1 MKKIIFFISILFI
14 FISCSNELIT
24 VVDEYNPPYGI
35 KAIPGN
41 NSISI
46 SFWSGILASDFVG
59 FNIYIKQGNSTF
71 TQPTDAIKN
80 NLGGYPTVA
89 NSTHTRTNFTIP
101 IPTNLVGVPAI
112 QNGNL
117 YYVTVTAYGTNDLTD
132 TKYIETKINAIV
144 PVIPRMEGTNTGGNT
159 TITANGQTVANVNGD
174 KITPSGNWGMQY
186 FGTQSDFN
194 AVVVIT
200 NNNFPKSDNAYSV
213 NGLYIFSNGQNGLAK
228 VWITNT
234 NGSPSYH
241 WAYHDKAN
249 LWLGI

>member
-59 FNIYIKQGNSTF
+59 FNIYIKQGNSSF

-101 IPTNLVGVPAI
+101 IPTNLAGVPAI
-112 QNGNL
+112 RNGNL

-144 PVIPRMEGTNTGGNT
+144 PVIPRMEGDGTGN
-159 TITANGQTVANVNGD
+159 TITANNQTVGTID
-174 KITPSGNWGMQY
+174 KTQNLVTASGGWKLQY
-186 FGTQSDFN
+186 FGPQSDFN

-200 NNNFPKSDNAYSV
+200 NKNFYEKDAYSL
-213 NGLYIFSNGQNGLAK
+213 NGLYIFSNTGQSALAK
-228 VWITNT
+228 VWLN
-234 NGSPSYH
+234 SSSDYH
-241 WAYHDKAN
+241 WAYHNQASQWN
-249 LWLGI
+249 GI

>member
-80 NLGGYPTVA
+80 SLGGYPTVA
-89 NSTHTRTNFTIP
+89 NSTHTRTNFTIQVP
-101 IPTNLVGVPAI
+101 PTQTVQTY
-112 QNGNL
+112 QNGTL

-144 PVIPRMEGTNTGGNT
+144 PVIPRAEGNGTGNI
-159 TITANGQTVANVNGD
+159 ITASNQTVGTIDTSNNKINSTNGW
-174 KITPSGNWGMQY
+174 KVQS
-186 FGTQSDFN
+186 FGPQSDFN

-200 NNNFPKSDNAYSV
+200 NNIFYTNAEYSL
-213 NGLYIFSNGQNGLAK
+213 NGLYIFSNTGQSALAK

-249 LWLGI
+249 LWMGI

>member
-59 FNIYIKQGNSTF
+59 FNIYIKQGNSSF

-89 NSTHTRTNFTIP
+89 NSTHTRTNFTIQVP
-101 IPTNLVGVPAI
+101 PTQTGY

-144 PVIPRMEGTNTGGNT
+144 PVIPRTEGDGTSD
-159 TITANGQTVANVNGD
+159 TITASNQTVGTIDTSNNKINSTNGW
-174 KITPSGNWGMQY
+174 KVQS
-186 FGTQSDFN
+186 FGPQSDFN

-200 NNNFPKSDNAYSV
+200 NNIFYTNAEYSL

>member
-1 MKKIIFFISILFI
+1 M
-14 FISCSNELIT
+14 
-24 VVDEYNPPYGI
+24 
-35 KAIPGN
+35 
-41 NSISI
+41 
-46 SFWSGILASDFVG
+46 G

-101 IPTNLVGVPAI
+101 IPTNLAGVPAI

-144 PVIPRMEGTNTGGNT
+144 PVIPRMEGNGTGN
-159 TITANGQTVANVNGD
+159 TITANSQTVGTID
-174 KITPSGNWGMQY
+174 KTQNLVTASAGWQLQY
-186 FGTQSDFN
+186 FGPQSDFN

-200 NNNFPKSDNAYSV
+200 NNNFYEKDAYSL

-228 VWITNT
+228 VHII
-234 NGSPSYH
+234 SSSSH
-241 WAYHDKAN
+241 RWAYHDKAN

>member
-80 NLGGYPTVA
+80 SLGGYPTVA
-89 NSTHTRTNFTIP
+89 NSTHTRTNFTIKV
-101 IPTNLVGVPAI
+101 PTQTGQTY

-144 PVIPRMEGTNTGGNT
+144 PVIPRMEGTNTSGNT
-159 TITANGQTVANVNGD
+159 TITANGQTVGTID
-174 KITPSGNWGMQY
+174 KTQNLVTASGGWKLQY
-186 FGTQSDFN
+186 FGPQSDFN

-200 NNNFPKSDNAYSV
+200 NKNFYEKDAYSL

-228 VWITNT
+228 VHII
-234 NGSPSYH
+234 SSSSH
-241 WAYHDKAN
+241 RWAYHNNAN

>member
-35 KAIPGN
+35 KAIPGS

-101 IPTNLVGVPAI
+101 IPTNLAGVPAI

-144 PVIPRMEGTNTGGNT
+144 PVIPRMEGNGTGN
-159 TITANGQTVANVNGD
+159 TITANSQTVGTID
-174 KITPSGNWGMQY
+174 KTQNLVTASAGWQLQY
-186 FGTQSDFN
+186 FGPQSDFN

-200 NNNFPKSDNAYSV
+200 NNNFYEKDAYSL

-228 VWITNT
+228 VHII
-234 NGSPSYH
+234 SSSSH
-241 WAYHDKAN
+241 RWAYHDKAN

>member
-59 FNIYIKQGNSTF
+59 FNIYIKQGNSSF

-101 IPTNLVGVPAI
+101 IPTNLAGVPAI
-112 QNGNL
+112 RNGNL

-144 PVIPRMEGTNTGGNT
+144 PVIPRAEGNGTGNI
-159 TITANGQTVANVNGD
+159 ITASNQTVGTIDTSNNKINSTNGW
-174 KITPSGNWGMQY
+174 KVQS
-186 FGTQSDFN
+186 FGPQSDFN

-200 NNNFPKSDNAYSV
+200 NNIFYTNAEYSL
-213 NGLYIFSNGQNGLAK
+213 NGLYIFSNGNNGLAK
-228 VWITNT
+228 IWITNT
-234 NGSPSYH
+234 NVTPSYQ

>member
-24 VVDEYNPPYGI
+24 IVDEYNPPYGI

-101 IPTNLVGVPAI
+101 IPTNLAGVPAI

-144 PVIPRMEGTNTGGNT
+144 PVIPRTEGDGTGD
-159 TITANGQTVANVNGD
+159 TITANSQTVGTID
-174 KITPSGNWGMQY
+174 KTQNLVTASGGWKLQY
-186 FGTQSDFN
+186 FGPQSDFN

-200 NNNFPKSDNAYSV
+200 NKNFYEKDLTLLTDFIYFQIRDN
-213 NGLYIFSNGQNGLAK
+213 L
-228 VWITNT
+228 
-234 NGSPSYH
+234 
-241 WAYHDKAN
+241 
-249 LWLGI
+249 LWLKFG

>member
-80 NLGGYPTVA
+80 SSGGYPTVA

-101 IPTNLVGVPAI
+101 IPTNLAGVPAI

-144 PVIPRMEGTNTGGNT
+144 PVIPRMEGDGTGN
-159 TITANGQTVANVNGD
+159 TITANSQTVGTID
-174 KITPSGNWGMQY
+174 KTQNLVTASGGWKLQY
-186 FGTQSDFN
+186 FGPQSDFN

-200 NNNFPKSDNAYSV
+200 NKNFYEKDAYSL
-213 NGLYIFSNGQNGLAK
+213 NGLYIFSNTGQSALAK
-228 VWITNT
+228 VWLNSSS
-234 NGSPSYH
+234 GYR
-241 WAYHDKAN
+241 WAYHNQASQWN
-249 LWLGI
+249 GI

>member
-144 PVIPRMEGTNTGGNT
+144 PVIPRAEGDDTGNI
-159 TITANGQTVANVNGD
+159 ITASNQPVGTIDTSNNKINSTNGWKVQ
-174 KITPSGNWGMQY
+174 S
-186 FGTQSDFN
+186 FGPQSDFN

-200 NNNFPKSDNAYSV
+200 NNIFYTNAEYSL
-213 NGLYIFSNGQNGLAK
+213 NGLYIFSNGHNGLAK

-249 LWLGI
+249 LWMGI

>member
-35 KAIPGN
+35 KAIPGS

-59 FNIYIKQGNSTF
+59 FNLYAGTSSNF
-71 TQPTDAIKN
+71 NQPNDAIKN
-80 NLGGYPTVA
+80 NMGSYPTVE
-89 NSTHTRTNFTIP
+89 NSTHTRSSFTFP
-101 IPTNLVGVPAI
+101 ISGTYN
-112 QNGNL
+112 NGTL

-144 PVIPRMEGTNTGGNT
+144 PVIPRTEGTNSGNT

-174 KITPSGNWGMQY
+174 KITPNGNWGMQY
-186 FGTQSDFN
+186 FGPQSDFN

-228 VWITNT
+228 VHII
-234 NGSPSYH
+234 SSSSH
-241 WAYHDKAN
+241 RWAYHDKAN

>member
-59 FNIYIKQGNSTF
+59 FNIYIKQGNSSF
-71 TQPTDAIKN
+71 TQPMDAIKN

-89 NSTHTRTNFTIP
+89 NSTHTRTNFTIQV
-101 IPTNLVGVPAI
+101 PTQTGQTY
-112 QNGNL
+112 QNGTL

-144 PVIPRMEGTNTGGNT
+144 PVIPRTEGDGTGN
-159 TITANGQTVANVNGD
+159 TITANSQTVGTID
-174 KITPSGNWGMQY
+174 KTQNLVTASGGWKLQY
-186 FGTQSDFN
+186 FGPQSDFN

-200 NNNFPKSDNAYSV
+200 NKNFYEKDAYSL
-213 NGLYIFSNGQNGLAK
+213 NGLYIFSNTGQSALAK
-228 VWITNT
+228 VWLNSSS
-234 NGSPSYH
+234 GYR
-241 WAYHDKAN
+241 WAYHNQASQWN
-249 LWLGI
+249 GI

>member
-35 KAIPGN
+35 KAIPGS

-59 FNIYIKQGNSTF
+59 FNLYAGTSSNF
-71 TQPTDAIKN
+71 NQPNDAIKN
-80 NLGGYPTVA
+80 NMGSYPTVE
-89 NSTHTRTNFTIP
+89 NSTHTRSSFTFP
-101 IPTNLVGVPAI
+101 ISGTYN
-112 QNGNL
+112 NGTL

-174 KITPSGNWGMQY
+174 KITPNGNWGMQY
-186 FGTQSDFN
+186 FGPQSDFN

-228 VWITNT
+228 VHII
-234 NGSPSYH
+234 SSSSH
-241 WAYHDKAN
+241 RWAYHNNADK
-249 LWLGI
+249 WLGI

>member
-35 KAIPGN
+35 KAIPGS

-59 FNIYIKQGNSTF
+59 FNLYAGTSSNF
-71 TQPTDAIKN
+71 NQPNDAIN
-80 NLGGYPTVA
+80 NNMGSYPTVE
-89 NSTHTRTNFTIP
+89 NSTHTRSSFTFP
-101 IPTNLVGVPAI
+101 ISGTYN
-112 QNGNL
+112 NGTL
-117 YYVTVTAYGTNDLTD
+117 YYVTVTAYGTNDLID

-159 TITANGQTVANVNGD
+159 TITANGQTVASVNGD

-186 FGTQSDFN
+186 FGPQSDFN

-200 NNNFPKSDNAYSV
+200 NNIFYTNAEYSL

>member
-35 KAIPGN
+35 KAIPGS

-59 FNIYIKQGNSTF
+59 FNLYAGTSSNF
-71 TQPTDAIKN
+71 NQPNDAIKN
-80 NLGGYPTVA
+80 NMGSYPTVE
-89 NSTHTRTNFTIP
+89 NSTHTRSSFTFP
-101 IPTNLVGVPAI
+101 ISGTYN
-112 QNGNL
+112 NGTL

-144 PVIPRMEGTNTGGNT
+144 PVIPRTEGTNTSGNT

-174 KITPSGNWGMQY
+174 KITPNGNWGMQY
-186 FGTQSDFN
+186 FGPQSDFN

-228 VWITNT
+228 VHII
-234 NGSPSYH
+234 SSSSH
-241 WAYHDKAN
+241 RWAYHNNADK
-249 LWLGI
+249 WLGI

>member
-59 FNIYIKQGNSTF
+59 FNIYLKQGNSSF

-89 NSTHTRTNFTIP
+89 NSTHTRTNFTIQVP
-101 IPTNLVGVPAI
+101 PTQTGQTY
-112 QNGNL
+112 QNGTL

-144 PVIPRMEGTNTGGNT
+144 PVIPRTEGNGTGN
-159 TITANGQTVANVNGD
+159 TITANSQTVGTID
-174 KITPSGNWGMQY
+174 KTQNLVTASGGWKLQY
-186 FGTQSDFN
+186 FGPQSDFN

>member
-1 MKKIIFFISILFI
+1 MKKIIFFISILFV

-101 IPTNLVGVPAI
+101 IPTNLAGVPAI

-144 PVIPRMEGTNTGGNT
+144 PVIPRMESNGTGN
-159 TITANGQTVANVNGD
+159 TITANSQTVGTID
-174 KITPSGNWGMQY
+174 KTQNLVTASGGWKLQY
-186 FGTQSDFN
+186 FGPQSDFN

-200 NNNFPKSDNAYSV
+200 NKNFYEKDAYSL
-213 NGLYIFSNGQNGLAK
+213 NGLYIFSNTGQSALAK
-228 VWITNT
+228 VWLNSSS
-234 NGSPSYH
+234 GYR
-241 WAYHDKAN
+241 WAYHNQASQWN
-249 LWLGI
+249 GI

>member
-35 KAIPGN
+35 KAIPGS

-59 FNIYIKQGNSTF
+59 FNIYIKQGNSSF

-80 NLGGYPTVA
+80 SLGGYPTVA
-89 NSTHTRTNFTIP
+89 NSTHTRTNFTIQVP
-101 IPTNLVGVPAI
+101 PTQTGQTY
-112 QNGNL
+112 QNGTL

-144 PVIPRMEGTNTGGNT
+144 PVIPRTEGNGTGN
-159 TITANGQTVANVNGD
+159 TITANSQTVGTID
-174 KITPSGNWGMQY
+174 KTQNLVTASAGWQLQY
-186 FGTQSDFN
+186 FGPQSDFN

-200 NNNFPKSDNAYSV
+200 NKNFYEKDAYSL
-213 NGLYIFSNGQNGLAK
+213 NGLYIFSNTGQSALAK
-228 VWITNT
+228 VWLNSSS
-234 NGSPSYH
+234 GYH
-241 WAYHDKAN
+241 WAYHNQASQWN
-249 LWLGI
+249 GI

>member
-80 NLGGYPTVA
+80 SSGGYPTVA

-101 IPTNLVGVPAI
+101 IPTNLADVPAI

-144 PVIPRMEGTNTGGNT
+144 PVIPRMEGNGTGN
-159 TITANGQTVANVNGD
+159 TITANSQTVGTID
-174 KITPSGNWGMQY
+174 KTQNLVTASGGWKLQY
-186 FGTQSDFN
+186 FGPQSDFN

-228 VWITNT
+228 VHII
-234 NGSPSYH
+234 SSSSH
-241 WAYHDKAN
+241 RWAYHDKAN

>member
-35 KAIPGN
+35 KAIPGS

-59 FNIYIKQGNSTF
+59 FNLYAGTSSNF
-71 TQPTDAIKN
+71 NQPNDAITN
-80 NLGGYPTVA
+80 SAGSYPTVA
-89 NSTHTRTNFTIP
+89 NSTHTRSSFTFP
-101 IPTNLVGVPAI
+101 ISGTYN
-112 QNGNL
+112 NGTL
-117 YYVTVTAYGTNDLTD
+117 YYVTVTAYGTNDLID

-144 PVIPRMEGTNTGGNT
+144 PVIPRAEGDVTGNT
-159 TITANGQTVANVNGD
+159 TITASNQPVGTIDTSNNKINSTNGWKVQ
-174 KITPSGNWGMQY
+174 S
-186 FGTQSDFN
+186 FGPQSDFN

-200 NNNFPKSDNAYSV
+200 NNIFYTNAEYSL
-213 NGLYIFSNGQNGLAK
+213 NGLYIFSNGNNGLAK

>member
-80 NLGGYPTVA
+80 SLGGYPTVA

-101 IPTNLVGVPAI
+101 IPTNLAGVPAI

-144 PVIPRMEGTNTGGNT
+144 PVIPRMEGDGNGN
-159 TITANGQTVANVNGD
+159 TITANNQTVGTID
-174 KITPSGNWGMQY
+174 KTQNLVTASGGWKLQY
-186 FGTQSDFN
+186 FGPQSDFN

-200 NNNFPKSDNAYSV
+200 NKNFYEKDAYSL
-213 NGLYIFSNGQNGLAK
+213 NGLYIFSNTGQSALAK
-228 VWITNT
+228 VWLNSSS
-234 NGSPSYH
+234 GYR
-241 WAYHDKAN
+241 WAYHNQASQWN
-249 LWLGI
+249 GI

>member
-1 MKKIIFFISILFI
+1 MKKIIFFISILFV

-59 FNIYIKQGNSTF
+59 FNIYIKQGNSSF

-101 IPTNLVGVPAI
+101 IPTNLAGVPAI

-144 PVIPRMEGTNTGGNT
+144 PVIPRTEGNGTGN
-159 TITANGQTVANVNGD
+159 TITANSQTVGTID
-174 KITPSGNWGMQY
+174 KTQNLVTASAGWQLQY
-186 FGTQSDFN
+186 FGPQSDFN

-200 NNNFPKSDNAYSV
+200 NKNFYEKDAYSL

-228 VWITNT
+228 VHII
-234 NGSPSYH
+234 SSSSH
-241 WAYHDKAN
+241 RWAYHNNADK
-249 LWLGI
+249 WLGI

>member
-59 FNIYIKQGNSTF
+59 FNIYIKQGNSSF

-101 IPTNLVGVPAI
+101 IPTNLAGVPAI
-112 QNGNL
+112 QNGTL

-144 PVIPRMEGTNTGGNT
+144 PVIPRTEGNGTGN
-159 TITANGQTVANVNGD
+159 TITANSQTVGTID
-174 KITPSGNWGMQY
+174 KTQNLVTASGGWKLQY
-186 FGTQSDFN
+186 FGPQSDFN

-200 NNNFPKSDNAYSV
+200 NKNFYEKDAYFL
-213 NGLYIFSNGQNGLAK
+213 NGLYIFSNTGQSALAK
-228 VWITNT
+228 VWLNSSS
-234 NGSPSYH
+234 GYR
-241 WAYHDKAN
+241 WAYHNQASQWN
-249 LWLGI
+249 GI

>member
-59 FNIYIKQGNSTF
+59 FNIYIKQGNSSF

-80 NLGGYPTVA
+80 SLGGYPTVA
-89 NSTHTRTNFTIP
+89 NSTHTRTNFTIQVP
-101 IPTNLVGVPAI
+101 PTQTGQTY
-112 QNGNL
+112 QNGTL

-144 PVIPRMEGTNTGGNT
+144 PVIPRMEGDGTGN
-159 TITANGQTVANVNGD
+159 TITANSQTVGTID
-174 KITPSGNWGMQY
+174 KTQNLVTASGGWKLQY
-186 FGTQSDFN
+186 FGPQSDFN

-213 NGLYIFSNGQNGLAK
+213 NGFYIFSNGQNGLAK
-228 VWITNT
+228 VHII
-234 NGSPSYH
+234 SSSSH
-241 WAYHDKAN
+241 RWAYHDKAN

>member
-89 NSTHTRTNFTIP
+89 NSTHTRTNFTIQVP
-101 IPTNLVGVPAI
+101 PTQTGQTY
-112 QNGNL
+112 QNGTL
-117 YYVTVTAYGTNDLTD
+117 YYVTVTAYGTNDLID

-144 PVIPRMEGTNTGGNT
+144 PVIPREEGDGTGN
-159 TITANGQTVANVNGD
+159 TITASNQPVGTIDTSNNKINSSNGWKVQ
-174 KITPSGNWGMQY
+174 S
-186 FGTQSDFN
+186 FGPQSDFN
-194 AVVVIT
+194 AIVVIT
-200 NNNFPKSDNAYSV
+200 NNIFYTNAEYSL

-249 LWLGI
+249 LWMGI

>member
-59 FNIYIKQGNSTF
+59 FNLYAGTSSNF
-71 TQPTDAIKN
+71 NQPNDAIKN
-80 NLGGYPTVA
+80 NMGSYPTVE
-89 NSTHTRTNFTIP
+89 NSTHTRSSFTFP
-101 IPTNLVGVPAI
+101 ISGTYN
-112 QNGNL
+112 NGTL

-144 PVIPRMEGTNTGGNT
+144 PVIPRMEGDGTGN
-159 TITANGQTVANVNGD
+159 TITANSQTVGTID
-174 KITPSGNWGMQY
+174 KTQNLVTASGGWKLQY
-186 FGTQSDFN
+186 FGPQSDFN

-200 NNNFPKSDNAYSV
+200 NNNFYEKDAYSL
-213 NGLYIFSNGQNGLAK
+213 NGLYIFSNTGQSALAK
-228 VWITNT
+228 VWLNSSS
-234 NGSPSYH
+234 GYR
-241 WAYHDKAN
+241 WAYHNQASQWN
-249 LWLGI
+249 GI

>member
-80 NLGGYPTVA
+80 SLGGYPTVA

-101 IPTNLVGVPAI
+101 IPTNLAGVPAI

-144 PVIPRMEGTNTGGNT
+144 PVIPRMEGTNAGGNT
-159 TITANGQTVANVNGD
+159 TITANGQTVGTID
-174 KITPSGNWGMQY
+174 KTQNLVTASGGWKLQY
-186 FGTQSDFN
+186 FGPQSDFN

-200 NNNFPKSDNAYSV
+200 NNNFPKSDDAYSV

-228 VWITNT
+228 VHII
-234 NGSPSYH
+234 SSSSH
-241 WAYHDKAN
+241 RWAYHNNADK
-249 LWLGI
+249 WLGI

>member
-1 MKKIIFFISILFI
+1 M
-14 FISCSNELIT
+14 
-24 VVDEYNPPYGI
+24 
-35 KAIPGN
+35 
-41 NSISI
+41 
-46 SFWSGILASDFVG
+46 G

-80 NLGGYPTVA
+80 SLGGYPTVA

-159 TITANGQTVANVNGD
+159 TITANGQTVA
-174 KITPSGNWGMQY
+174 I
-186 FGTQSDFN
+186 
-194 AVVVIT
+194 IT
-200 NNNFPKSDNAYSV
+200 NNNFPKSDDAYSV

-228 VWITNT
+228 VHII
-234 NGSPSYH
+234 SSSSH
-241 WAYHDKAN
+241 RWAYHDKAN

>member
-89 NSTHTRTNFTIP
+89 NSTHTRTNFTIKV
-101 IPTNLVGVPAI
+101 PTQTGQTY

-144 PVIPRMEGTNTGGNT
+144 PVIPRMEGDGTGN
-159 TITANGQTVANVNGD
+159 TITANSQTVGTID
-174 KITPSGNWGMQY
+174 KTQNLVTASGGWKLQY
-186 FGTQSDFN
+186 FGPQSDFN

-200 NNNFPKSDNAYSV
+200 NNNFYEKDAYSL
-213 NGLYIFSNGQNGLAK
+213 NGLYIFSNTGQSALAK
-228 VWITNT
+228 VWLNSSS
-234 NGSPSYH
+234 GYR
-241 WAYHDKAN
+241 WAYHNQASQWN
-249 LWLGI
+249 GI

>member
-35 KAIPGN
+35 KAIPGS

-89 NSTHTRTNFTIP
+89 NSTHTRTNFTIQVP
-101 IPTNLVGVPAI
+101 PTQTGQTY
-112 QNGNL
+112 QNGTL
-117 YYVTVTAYGTNDLTD
+117 YYVTVTAYGTNDLID

-144 PVIPRMEGTNTGGNT
+144 PVIPRAEGDVTGNT
-159 TITANGQTVANVNGD
+159 TITASNQPVGTIDTSNNKINSTNGWKVQ
-174 KITPSGNWGMQY
+174 S
-186 FGTQSDFN
+186 FGPQSDFN

-200 NNNFPKSDNAYSV
+200 NNIFYTNAEYSL

>member
-101 IPTNLVGVPAI
+101 IPTNPAGVPAI

-144 PVIPRMEGTNTGGNT
+144 PVIPRTEGDGTGN
-159 TITANGQTVANVNGD
+159 TITANNQTVGTIDKTQNLVTANGGW
-174 KITPSGNWGMQY
+174 KLQY
-186 FGTQSDFN
+186 FGPQSDFN

-200 NNNFPKSDNAYSV
+200 NKNFYEKDAYSL
-213 NGLYIFSNGQNGLAK
+213 NGLYIFSNTGQSALAK
-228 VWITNT
+228 VWLNSSS
-234 NGSPSYH
+234 GYR
-241 WAYHDKAN
+241 WAYHNQASQWN
-249 LWLGI
+249 GI

>member
-1 MKKIIFFISILFI
+1 MKKDYFFISILFI

-59 FNIYIKQGNSTF
+59 FNIYIKQGNSSF

-89 NSTHTRTNFTIP
+89 NSTHTRTNFTIQVP
-101 IPTNLVGVPAI
+101 PTQTGQTY
-112 QNGNL
+112 QNGTL

-144 PVIPRMEGTNTGGNT
+144 PVIPRTEGNGTGN
-159 TITANGQTVANVNGD
+159 TITANSQTVGTID
-174 KITPSGNWGMQY
+174 KTQNLVTASGGWKLQY
-186 FGTQSDFN
+186 FGPQSDFN

-213 NGLYIFSNGQNGLAK
+213 NGFYIFSNGQNGLAK
-228 VWITNT
+228 VHII
-234 NGSPSYH
+234 SSSSH
-241 WAYHDKAN
+241 RWAYHDKAN

>member
-89 NSTHTRTNFTIP
+89 NSTHTRTNFTIQVP
-101 IPTNLVGVPAI
+101 PTQTGQTY
-112 QNGNL
+112 QNGTL

-144 PVIPRMEGTNTGGNT
+144 PVIPRTESDGTGD
-159 TITANGQTVANVNGD
+159 TITANGSQVGTIDTSNNKINSTNGW
-174 KITPSGNWGMQY
+174 KVQS
-186 FGTQSDFN
+186 FGPQSDFN

-200 NNNFPKSDNAYSV
+200 NNIFYTNAEYSL
-213 NGLYIFSNGQNGLAK
+213 NGLYIFSNGNNSLAK

-234 NGSPSYH
+234 NASPSYH

-249 LWLGI
+249 LWMGI

>member
-59 FNIYIKQGNSTF
+59 FNIYIKQANSTF

-80 NLGGYPTVA
+80 SLGGYPTVA

-144 PVIPRMEGTNTGGNT
+144 PVIPRMEGNGTGDI
-159 TITANGQTVANVNGD
+159 ITANGSQVGTID
-174 KITPSGNWGMQY
+174 KTQNLVTASGGWKLQY
-186 FGTQSDFN
+186 FGPQSDFN

-200 NNNFPKSDNAYSV
+200 NKNFYEKDAYSL
-213 NGLYIFSNGQNGLAK
+213 NGLYIFSNTGQSALAK
-228 VWITNT
+228 VWLNSSS
-234 NGSPSYH
+234 GYR
-241 WAYHDKAN
+241 WAYHNQASQWN
-249 LWLGI
+249 GI